1 MGSSNEADAGD
12 TRLNWRTCGDRR
24 GRLEVALWSARVAAG
39 KCWHLP
45 TGDGD
50 GENWEKNLKLT
61 PSAPVVVM
69 VWKVEVEVDQVVAGE
84 RCWRWREW
92 WCGVVAPQS
101 VGRGTSLKLQHG
113 TGQRGLDSRIV
124 TE

>member
-1 MGSSNEADAGD
+1 MGIAAGG
-12 TRLNWRTCGDRR
+12 WRWRFGRREWQRVSAGTCRR
-24 GRLEVALWSARVAAG
+24 GMATERY
-39 KCWHLP
+39 
-45 TGDGD
+45 
-50 GENWEKNLKLT
+50 WERNLKLT

-113 TGQRGLDSRIV
+113 TGQRGLDSRTV